1 MKALDKL
8 NAARSNLDSIEQTI
22 QAKELLFKQIDSL
35 DDINIWIDASDGHIS
50 LSFNGNSALLAQVW
64 KILRI
69 NDYEPQAHLPA
80 EAVTS
85 FSTYWTCEGH
95 ADIWIHFYSTVCKRV
110 PVGKRKRMVEETIY
124 KIECEG

>member
-35 DDINIWIDASDGHIS
+35 DDINIWIDASEGHIS
-50 LSFNGNSALLAQVW
+50 FSFNGDSALLAQIW
-64 KILRI
+64 RILRV

-80 EAVTS
+80 EIVTN

-110 PVGKRKRMVEETIY
+110 PVGKRMVEETIY